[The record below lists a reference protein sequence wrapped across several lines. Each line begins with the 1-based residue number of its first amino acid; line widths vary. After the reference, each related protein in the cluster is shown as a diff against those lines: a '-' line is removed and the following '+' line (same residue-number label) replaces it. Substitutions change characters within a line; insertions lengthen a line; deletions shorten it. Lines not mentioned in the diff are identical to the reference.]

1 MSAPPP
7 WWAASMI
14 AEALTADDTLSLS
27 RVDSRWRAELRQ
39 PSIWQ
44 RYLNGSPELLARNVL
59 ADNDTGALFVGAS
72 VHPENYRAIVAAL
85 RQPCW
90 FRHYQGM
97 KRLATEGRLSR
108 PRGLNSGVLRQL
120 RQRLRSAGISREL
133 QGTTS
138 KKRRRSLELSLQ
150 KLQSQRQQMR
160 LDECGFGRST
170 PASL

>member
-1 MSAPPP
+1 M
-7 WWAASMI
+7 
-14 AEALTADDTLSLS
+14 LLSKVC
-27 RVDSRWRAELRQ
+27 R
-39 PSIWQ
+39 Q

-90 FRHYQGM
+90 FRHYQGEMSFFCLFSCKPVGFLDDALPAGM